1 MDGQDWNTVVLTNKP
16 KTVNKFVNN
25 SPKPEQ
31 DIKIEVPKNLQQLIS
46 QGRTT
51 KNLTQKQLS
60 TQLGIAVQVLSR
72 WETGKEIPSNVD
84 ISKIEKVL
92 CVKLPR
98 TKKIKLDK
106 NTL

>member
-1 MDGQDWNTVVLTNKP
+1 MDYQDWTPVVLSNKSKVIN
-16 KTVNKFVNN
+16 KTVIN
-25 SPKPEQ
+25 SQKLDQ
-31 DIKIEVPKNLQQLIS
+31 DIKIEVPKNLYQLIS

-51 KNLTQKQLS
+51 KSLTQKQLS

-72 WETGKEIPSNVD
+72 WETGKEVPSNGD
-84 ISKIEKVL
+84 ISKIERVL

-106 NTL
+106 N